1 MTNEN
6 EALRRF
12 DDVLKRI
19 EALESRLWH
28 ALAQFDLLQDLTI
41 PPIDALEEQLERALR
56 RIYALEAIAWDLSSD
71 VDELAVTLGEPS
83 A

>member
-1 MTNEN
+1 MAITAN
-6 EALRRF
+6 EALRRG
-12 DDVLKRI
+12 DGAMKRI
-19 EALESRLWH
+19 E
-28 ALAQFDLLQDLTI
+28 
-41 PPIDALEEQLERALR
+41 ALEEQLERALR